1 RSNTID
7 DDGSKDLKSNI
18 RESRWIQPEQWQSPE
33 VEEKFQRGTI
43 DFSEV
48 LGMLQQLG
56 VKVQKFELDKILE
69 RHDKNKDGKL
79 TKDEFEDLYLKLRAG
94 KDPGSTWNRNVKST
108 AGGVDRFVTK
118 KDISDDI
125 DSSSS
130 AVEK

>member
-1 RSNTID
+1 MSSSFSSYRNRNSSRSNTID

-56 VKVQKFELDKILE
+56 VKVQKFELDKILAN
-69 RHDKNKDGKL
+69 HDKNKDGKL
-79 TKDEFEDLYLKLRAG
+79 TKDEFED
-94 KDPGSTWNRNVKST
+94 
-108 AGGVDRFVTK
+108 
-118 KDISDDI
+118 
-125 DSSSS
+125 
-130 AVEK
+130 